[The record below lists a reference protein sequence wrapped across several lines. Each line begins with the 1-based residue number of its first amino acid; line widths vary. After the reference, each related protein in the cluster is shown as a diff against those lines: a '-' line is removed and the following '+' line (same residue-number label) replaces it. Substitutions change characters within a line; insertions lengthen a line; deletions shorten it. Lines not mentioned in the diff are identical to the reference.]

1 MSRPRIL
8 MADDHRIVSEG
19 LRSLL
24 EPEFEL
30 VEIVE
35 DGVQMVQAAKRLS
48 PDVILADITMP
59 RLNGLEALEQLRKAN
74 CRSKVIFLTMHKDAT
89 YAARALRAGA
99 SGFVLKHS
107 ASSELVMAIRESL
120 KGRIYMTPAVA
131 ESLKEKSVSRSA
143 GAAESISDLTPRQRE
158 VLQLFAEGRAA
169 KEVANSLHISTRTAE
184 NHKARIMKLL
194 GLSTTADLVQYALRH
209 QIIGPE

>member
-1 MSRPRIL
+1 MNRPRIL
-8 MADDHRIVSEG
+8 MADDHRIVAEG

-30 VEIVE
+30 VEIVD
-35 DGVQMVQAAKRLS
+35 DGAQMVEAAKRLS

-59 RLNGLEALEQLRKAN
+59 RLNGLEALEQLRRVN
-74 CRSKVIFLTMHKDAT
+74 CRAKVVFLTMHKDAT

-107 ASSELVMAIRESL
+107 ASSELVAAIRESL
-120 KGRIYMTPAVA
+120 LGRKYVTPAVA
-131 ESLKEKSVSRSA
+131 EKLKERSASRSRN
-143 GAAESISDLTPRQRE
+143 AAEGVSDLTPRQRE
-158 VLQLFAEGRAA
+158 VLQLFAEGRSA
-169 KEVANSLHISTRTAE
+169 KEVAKSLHISTRTAE
-184 NHKARIMKLL
+184 NHKARIMRLL